1 MSIKIY
7 VKYVKNNRD
16 FYTTKMNLP
25 TGSLDLKNREIVMKI
40 LCDLNKMGK
49 TIIIVTHDPNVVQYA
64 SKSIAL

>member
-25 TGSLDLKNREIVMKI
+25 TGSLSWMREKSADLELMRN
-40 LCDLNKMGK
+40 
-49 TIIIVTHDPNVVQYA
+49 
-64 SKSIAL
+64 

>member
-1 MSIKIY
+1 
-7 VKYVKNNRD
+7 
-16 FYTTKMNLP
+16 
-25 TGSLDLKNREIVMKI
+25 MKI